1 MRTMR
6 TGAST
11 PSPRRRNGRPASM
24 SDAARLRSLGY
35 RASETQSAIRPTVAS
50 VVARRGLPRPRS
62 GMPPSWV
69 DESYDPYEEPEPS
82 PLENVARFLR
92 GVATV
97 LERIARTGGYRIG
110 VVLAVTQAQGVT
122 IQLPNFLGSGVA
134 DEHPTPAAASSSTGP
149 ATPRCGTALPP
160 AR

>member
-6 TGAST
+6 TALYAVAAT
-11 PSPRRRNGRPASM
+11 AATAAPASM

-35 RASETQSAIRPTVAS
+35 RASEIAAIRPTVAS
-50 VVARRGLPRPRS
+50 VVARRGLPRPRA
-62 GMPPSWV
+62 GMPSSWV

-97 LERIARTGGYRIG
+97 LERIARTGGIPLG

-122 IQLPNFLGSGVA
+122 IPIPNFLAPRG
-134 DEHPTPAAASSSTGP
+134 DEQYAGEGFLFDGPCDPAM
-149 ATPRCGTALPP
+149 R
-160 AR
+160 